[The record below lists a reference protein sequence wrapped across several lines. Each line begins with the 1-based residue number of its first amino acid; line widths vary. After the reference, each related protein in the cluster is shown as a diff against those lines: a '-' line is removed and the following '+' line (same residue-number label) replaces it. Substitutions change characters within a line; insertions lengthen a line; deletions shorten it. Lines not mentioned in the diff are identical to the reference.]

1 MKDLYVNI
9 ALNVPIDKLFTYK
22 VPDFYA
28 DEVEVGKRVLVSFG
42 KKTLTGLI
50 LSTTG
55 TTELSYVKSI
65 KSILDDERIISDELI
80 KFCKWVA
87 EYYIAPV
94 GEVLFSA
101 VPRNINIR
109 SELYYSLTD
118 DYLDKLDKSNLKDE
132 LLIDVVKIFENSKDD
147 KLTRNQ
153 LSKRLNS
160 KQVIPLLKKL
170 VDNEILLKESL
181 YNKPTKE
188 KLVKIITPLYDPDE
202 LHRVIKE
209 NKIRGEKQLLFLE
222 FLDGNK
228 EAEMSLVNEH
238 IGITLASL
246 RSLEQKGI
254 IKIREERKIR
264 RSEDIFTEK
273 KKTVSLNT
281 EQENCLRE
289 INKAVEEEKFKP
301 FLLFGVT
308 GSGKTE
314 VYIRAIENIIAK
326 GKNAIVLVPE
336 ISLTPQLIHR
346 FRMKFGDLIGVIHS
360 RLSDGERLDTFDK
373 IRNGGYRIVIGAR
386 SAIFAGLENIGIIIV
401 DEEHDSSYKQENA
414 PRYNGRDSA
423 IIRAQM
429 NNAVV
434 VLGSATPSIESYTNA
449 LASKYVLLELPHRAT
464 NIKMPDIKIIDTS
477 HRDRDR
483 TEDYLQTHS
492 EKVKQDFLDFIDRV
506 RVKFLSKDIIIAID
520 DKLEKK
526 ESIILLQN
534 RRGYHAY
541 IECMS
546 CSHVEMCPRC
556 DIALTYH
563 KAFEKMLCHYC
574 GYSRSMTTNCTQ
586 CNSDRLLPMG
596 AGTERVE
603 EEIAKL
609 FPTATVERM
618 DSDTLTSR
626 VKYQQI
632 LNDFYEH
639 NIDILVGTQI
649 ISKGL
654 DFPNVTLVGVI
665 NADIGLLN
673 PDFRATEKTFQIL
686 TQVSGRSGRSEKA
699 GEVFIQTNHP
709 DYFVFDNVKNH
720 DYNAFYY
727 NEIKARKAVNY
738 PPYSRLALIESKSED
753 RRLAEGKIKELFNFI
768 KETDKKEVL
777 VVLPPHPPL
786 FSKLKDKY
794 RYHLLIKSP
803 KSKDP
808 AGKYLNKMLRDVKAY
823 ADENIPQKVQII
835 FDVDVMSLM

>member
-22 VPDFYA
+22 VPEYYI
-28 DEVEVGKRVLVSFG
+28 DEIEIGKRVLVSFG

-50 LSTTG
+50 LSTSDKTD
-55 TTELSYVKSI
+55 LSYVKNI

-87 EYYIAPV
+87 EYYIAPI

-101 VPRNINIR
+101 VPRNINIT
-109 SELYYSLTD
+109 SELYFSLTD
-118 DYLDKLDKSNLKDE
+118 DYLDRLDKSKLKDE
-132 LLIDVVKIFENSKDD
+132 LLIDIVKIFEKSNDH

-170 VDNEILLKESL
+170 VDAGILLKESL
-181 YNKPTKE
+181 YSKPTKE

-209 NKIRGEKQLLFLE
+209 NKIKGEKQLLFLE

-246 RSLEQKGI
+246 RSLEKKGI
-254 IKIREERKIR
+254 IKIREERRIR

-273 KKTVSLNT
+273 KKYVSLNS
-281 EQENCLRE
+281 EQERCLHE
-289 INKAVEEEKFKP
+289 INEAVDAGKFTP
-301 FLLFGVT
+301 FLLYGVT

-314 VYIRAIENIIAK
+314 VYLRAIENVLSK
-326 GKNAIVLVPE
+326 EKNAIVLVPE

-373 IRNGGYRIVIGAR
+373 IRNGGYHIVIGAR
-386 SAIFAGLENIGIIIV
+386 SALFAALDNIGIIIV
-401 DEEHDSSYKQENA
+401 DEEHDSSYKQENS

-434 VLGSATPSIESYTNA
+434 VMGSATPSIESYTNA
-449 LASKYVLLELPHRAT
+449 LASKYELLELPNRAT

-477 HRDRDR
+477 HRDKDR
-483 TEDYLQTHS
+483 TEDYLQSRS

-506 RVKFLSKDIIIAID
+506 RVKFLSKDIIIALD
-520 DKLEKK
+520 DRLDKK
-526 ESIILLQN
+526 ESTILLQN

-609 FPTATVERM
+609 FPSATVERM

-639 NIDILVGTQI
+639 KIDILVGTQI

-654 DFPNVTLVGVI
+654 DFPNVTLVGVV

-686 TQVSGRSGRSEKA
+686 TQVSGRSGRSEKI

-709 DYFVFDNVKNH
+709 DYFVFDNVRNH

-727 NEIKARKAVNY
+727 NEIKARRAVNY

-753 RRLAEGKIKELFNFI
+753 RRLAEGKIKEMFNFI
-768 KETDKKEVL
+768 KSADKKNVL
-777 VVLPPHPPL
+777 DVLPPHPPL

-803 KSKDP
+803 KVKDP
-808 AGKYLNKMLRDVKAY
+808 AGKYLNKILREVKAY
-823 ADENIPQKVQII
+823 ADENVPHKVQII
-835 FDVDVMSLM
+835 IDVDVMSLM

>member
-1 MKDLYVNI
+1 MYVNI

-22 VPDFYA
+22 VPDYYI
-28 DEVEVGKRVLVSFG
+28 DEIEIGKRVLVSFG

-50 LSTTG
+50 LSTSDKTD
-55 TTELSYVKSI
+55 LSYVKNI

-87 EYYIAPV
+87 EYYIAPI

-101 VPRNINIR
+101 VPRNINIK
-109 SELYYSLTD
+109 SELYFSLTG
-118 DYLDKLDKSNLKDE
+118 DYLDRLDKSKLKDE
-132 LLIDVVKIFENSKDD
+132 LLIDVVKIFEKSGDH

-153 LSKRLNS
+153 LSKRLDS

-170 VDNEILLKESL
+170 VDAGILRKESL
-181 YNKPTKE
+181 YSKPTKE

-209 NKIRGEKQLLFLE
+209 NKIKGEKQLLFLE

-238 IGITLASL
+238 IGITLVSL
-246 RSLEQKGI
+246 RSLEKKGI
-254 IKIREERKIR
+254 IKIREERRIR

-273 KKTVSLNT
+273 KKYVSLNT
-281 EQENCLRE
+281 EQERCLHE
-289 INKAVEEEKFKP
+289 INEAVNAGKFTP
-301 FLLFGVT
+301 FLLYGVT

-314 VYIRAIENIIAK
+314 VYLRAIENVLSK

-386 SAIFAGLENIGIIIV
+386 SALFAALDNIGIIIV
-401 DEEHDSSYKQENA
+401 DEEHDSSYKQENS

-429 NNAVV
+429 NNAIVV
-434 VLGSATPSIESYTNA
+434 MGSATPSIESYTNA
-449 LASKYVLLELPHRAT
+449 LASKYELLELPNRAT

-477 HRDRDR
+477 HRDKDR
-483 TEDYLQTHS
+483 TEDYLQTYS

-506 RVKFLSKDIIIAID
+506 RVKFLSKDIIISLD
-520 DKLEKK
+520 DRLDKK
-526 ESIILLQN
+526 ESTILLQN

-609 FPTATVERM
+609 FPSATVERM

-639 NIDILVGTQI
+639 KIDILVGTQI

-654 DFPNVTLVGVI
+654 DFPNVTLVGVV

-686 TQVSGRSGRSEKA
+686 TQVSGRSGRSEKV

-709 DYFVFDNVKNH
+709 DYFVFDNVRNH

-727 NEIKARKAVNY
+727 NEIKARQAVNY

-768 KETDKKEVL
+768 KSVDKKNVL
-777 VVLPPHPPL
+777 DVLPPHPPL

-803 KSKDP
+803 KAKDP
-808 AGKYLNKMLRDVKAY
+808 AGKYLNKILREVKAY
-823 ADENIPQKVQII
+823 ADENVPHKVQII
-835 FDVDVMSLM
+835 IDVDVMSLM